1 MCAIRV
7 LSCDVSA
14 SSFWFEEDD
23 REGRVEKERESESYT
38 IFIDVEK
45 TYDIIPGD
53 VMVLEKKEGS
63 SKTYYDHTLM

>member
-1 MCAIRV
+1 MHLHLLQTLIKR
-7 LSCDVSA
+7 
-14 SSFWFEEDD
+14 F
-23 REGRVEKERESESYT
+23 GERNESYT